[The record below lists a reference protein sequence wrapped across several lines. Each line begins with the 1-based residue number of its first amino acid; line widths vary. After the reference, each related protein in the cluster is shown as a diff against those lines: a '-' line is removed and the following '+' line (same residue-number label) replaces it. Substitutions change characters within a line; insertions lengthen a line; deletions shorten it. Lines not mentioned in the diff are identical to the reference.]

1 MKQLAVIG
9 LGRFGF
15 SVAETLAAKNSQV
28 LAIDIEE
35 EKVQD
40 ISEFV
45 THAVQID
52 ATDEKALKA
61 VGIKD
66 VDVAVVAIGT
76 IEASILVAVTLK
88 ELGIKKIIAKAIS
101 ADHGKI
107 LERVGVTKVI
117 FPERDMGS
125 RLASSLLAPK
135 IVDHINLSDTY
146 SILEMVPPQ
155 SFIGKSL
162 RDIDVRAKYGLN
174 VIGIKKPASL
184 KNKKKV
190 EEDINVSPKADEIV
204 REGDVLIIIGSNKN
218 IEKMKERKETKDES
232 RPSF

>member
-1 MKQLAVIG
+1 MKQFAVIG

-15 SVAETLAAKNSQV
+15 SVAETLAAKNCQV

-45 THAVQID
+45 THAVQVD

-61 VGIKD
+61 VGIED
-66 VDVAVVAIGT
+66 VDVAVVAIGA
-76 IEASILVAVTLK
+76 IEASILIALTLK
-88 ELGIKKIIAKAIS
+88 EIGIKEIVAKAAS

-107 LERVGVTKVI
+107 LERVGATKVI

-135 IVDHINLSDTY
+135 IVDHINLSDAY

-155 SFIGKSL
+155 NFMGRSL
-162 RDIDVRAKYGLN
+162 REIDVRAKYGLN
-174 VIGIKKPASL
+174 VIGIKKPAP
-184 KNKKKV
+184 KDKEGKGRF
-190 EEDINVSPKADEIV
+190 EENINLSPKAEDVI
-204 REGDVLIIIGSNKN
+204 REGDILIVIGSNKN
-218 IEKMKERKETKDES
+218 IEKMKGRKETKDEG
-232 RPSF
+232 

>member
-1 MKQLAVIG
+1 MKQFAVIG

-15 SVAETLAAKNSQV
+15 SVAEILGGKNCQV

-45 THAVQID
+45 IHAVQID

-88 ELGIKKIIAKAIS
+88 EIGIKKIIAKAIS

-107 LERVGVTKVI
+107 LERVGVTRVI

-155 SFIGKSL
+155 NFIGKSL
-162 RDIDVRAKYGLN
+162 REIDVRAKYGLN
-174 VIGIKKPASL
+174 VIGIKRPASL
-184 KNKKKV
+184 KGKKKA
-190 EEDINVSPKADEIV
+190 EDDINISPKADDV
-204 REGDVLIIIGSNKN
+204 VGKGDVLIIIGSNKN
-218 IEKMKERKETKDES
+218 IEKMKEKKETKE
-232 RPSF
+232 